1 MISTEIEEQILGLYP
16 LLGQLPESHRKQLFS
31 ESTYM
36 KVPPGAVIFD
46 ENQPCMGFPL
56 ILSGSARVLKCSPK
70 GRDLQLYLVLPGETC
85 ILTSSC
91 LLSSS
96 PYQARGVV
104 HDEIEM
110 VILPPGSFKRLFSEL
125 EQFRTQV
132 FNRFSERLT
141 ELMHLI
147 TAVAFQKVDQRLA
160 LVLTG
165 KGPSIRATHQAI
177 ADELGS
183 FREIVSRILKD
194 FENQGW
200 LRLERG
206 QIDILDEAALLSYAD
221 R

>member
-1 MISTEIEEQILGLYP
+1 MVGSDIKARVLQLYP
-16 LLGQLPESHRKQLFS
+16 LLEDLPEAHSLQLFS
-31 ESTYM
+31 GATYM
-36 KVPPGAVIFD
+36 RVPPGAVIFD

-56 ILSGSARVLKCSPK
+56 VLAGSARVLKCSPS
-70 GRDLQLYLVLPGETC
+70 GRDLLLYHVLPGETC

-91 LLSSS
+91 LLGNA

-104 HDEIEM
+104 HEEIEL
-110 VILPPGSFKRLFSEL
+110 VILPPGSFRQLFSQL
-125 EQFRTQV
+125 ESFRNQV

-141 ELMHLI
+141 ELMHLV
-147 TAVAFQKVDQRLA
+147 TAVAFQKLDQRLA
-160 LVLTG
+160 LALAS
-165 KGPSIRATHQAI
+165 KASPIRMTHQAI

-200 LRLERG
+200 VKLERG
-206 QIDILDEAALLSYAD
+206 QVDVLDDAALRRYA